1 MSESKR
7 VSQIRNKLRDS
18 FAKANSSQENFK
30 KMGSALGSSNPETD
44 ESSPPP
50 DAEQNGAF
58 PTLPGSPDE
67 VFGVFHMDDP
77 DGSDESEGGLLFDHD
92 ERHQQNHKQ
101 QNGNLHKEARVDNST
116 ERGSPKT
123 MGATTGL
130 SSSGHSVGSNSSLQK
145 LAPPQADTS
154 NLSSSQSRAM
164 RSDGSN
170 LSSSQPRVTMQ
181 TSQQQQ
187 QQQRQGSYAMDD
199 VSDVTEQH
207 SNRTTPPG
215 VSNMTPMRPT
225 VRRQLLPGR
234 STSVRMP
241 IPAVDEQDHLEDGRE
256 NPATVLKNLFVCIE
270 QERHMN
276 KLAGLNLRAVNNWLL
291 FLPAILI
298 TLCAGILSLISESE
312 LKMAD
317 NTRVIFSI
325 SVGILALV
333 AALWQAMSKQLD
345 LGSRAALHEA
355 TAIAMKRL
363 TEDVLLRMSSR
374 EAVPIEYVI
383 RINEKFCQALE
394 TCGRSVIPFRIEA
407 AFAAVQDR
415 MVLILRPPTGKKHR
429 QFSKEDFMQLYSTV
443 YDELSSEI
451 IHYWGFPFQL
461 PRPRIA
467 ADNAVRSFKN
477 IITEG
482 REVSRG
488 LSVFG
493 KAKEERSLFDVL
505 PPMEVPRSPGVSSM
519 SNNANF
525 MSMA

>member
-1 MSESKR
+1 MGESKR

-18 FAKANSSQENFK
+18 FAKANSTQENFK
-30 KMGSALGSSNPETD
+30 KMGSALGSEHEEGKNDIE
-44 ESSPPP
+44 SPP
-50 DAEQNGAF
+50 DGNGAF

-67 VFGVFHMDDP
+67 VFGVFHVHED
-77 DGSDESEGGLLFDHD
+77 DGSDESEDDQLLFDH
-92 ERHQQNHKQ
+92 ERTPSL
-101 QNGNLHKEARVDNST
+101 NGSSHNTGNNTAAAGSAMRRSSRRESQEDRVDKST

-123 MGATTGL
+123 TGTATTTG
-130 SSSGHSVGSNSSLQK
+130 STSSGSQSK
-145 LAPPQADTS
+145 LAPLPSET
-154 NLSSSQSRAM
+154 N
-164 RSDGSN
+164 N
-170 LSSSQPRVTMQ
+170 LSSSQPRVMVQ
-181 TSQQQQ
+181 TPHNINLV
-187 QQQRQGSYAMDD
+187 DD

-215 VSNMTPMRPT
+215 IPMAPPSMRPSA
-225 VRRQLLPGR
+225 RRPMLPGR

-241 IPAVDEQDHLEDGRE
+241 IPAVDEQDHFVEDGRE

-291 FLPAILI
+291 FLPAILT
-298 TLCAGILSLISESE
+298 TLLAGIMALISESE

-317 NTRVIFSI
+317 NTRVIMSI
-325 SVGILALV
+325 SVGILALC
-333 AALWQAMSKQLD
+333 AALWQAMSKQLE

-488 LSVFG
+488 LAVFG
-493 KAKEERSLFDVL
+493 KSKEERSLFDVL
-505 PPMEVPRSPGVSSM
+505 PPMEAPRSPGSTRSGSQQTNM
-519 SNNANF
+519 Y
-525 MSMA
+525 SMA

>member
-1 MSESKR
+1 MRRSSSRQESKE
-7 VSQIRNKLRDS
+7 D
-18 FAKANSSQENFK
+18 
-30 KMGSALGSSNPETD
+30 
-44 ESSPPP
+44 
-50 DAEQNGAF
+50 
-58 PTLPGSPDE
+58 
-67 VFGVFHMDDP
+67 
-77 DGSDESEGGLLFDHD
+77 
-92 ERHQQNHKQ
+92 
-101 QNGNLHKEARVDNST
+101 RVDQST

-123 MGATTGL
+123 TGTATTTG
-130 SSSGHSVGSNSSLQK
+130 STSSGSQSK
-145 LAPPQADTS
+145 LAPLPSDT
-154 NLSSSQSRAM
+154 N
-164 RSDGSN
+164 N
-170 LSSSQPRVTMQ
+170 LSSSQPRVMIQ
-181 TSQQQQ
+181 TPNLNLV
-187 QQQRQGSYAMDD
+187 DD

-215 VSNMTPMRPT
+215 VSMAAPPSLRPS
-225 VRRQLLPGR
+225 VRRPMLPGR

-241 IPAVDEQDHLEDGRE
+241 IPAVDEQDHLVEDGRE

-291 FLPAILI
+291 FLPAILT
-298 TLCAGILSLISESE
+298 TLLAGIMSLISESLLE
-312 LKMAD
+312 MAD
-317 NTRVIFSI
+317 NTRVIMSI
-325 SVGILALV
+325 SVGILALC

-355 TAIAMKRL
+355 TAVAMKRL

-394 TCGRSVIPFRIEA
+394 TCGRSVIPFRIES

-488 LSVFG
+488 LTVFG
-493 KAKEERSLFDVL
+493 KTREERSLFDVL
-505 PPMEVPRSPGVSSM
+505 PPMEAPRSPGSTRSSGQQTNM
-519 SNNANF
+519 Y
-525 MSMA
+525 SMA